1 MKMAMIRIMM
11 KKWEKKPFPRISSRR
26 NKERMRE
33 IPQTDQDPQHRGQR
47 SYAEDIQEADNCGQ
61 IFSITQ
67 GCVCYCQRNYFTRNN
82 LQTIEKSEY
91 KHLDNKHVYSKCTRI
106 IKKRS

>member
-1 MKMAMIRIMM
+1 MAMIRIMM
-11 KKWEKKPFPRISSRR
+11 KKWEKKTFSQ
-26 NKERMRE
+26 NKQQKKQRE
-33 IPQTDQDPQHRGQR
+33 NEGNPSDR